1 MLVNTRFVE
10 THRENLKIV
19 PQFNIGEYIRAQ
31 YRKQIPRYRVDF
43 LVTLAQNGREQA
55 LILEYDGVE
64 YHTKNPDIV
73 TGHNFTAEYLDY
85 DISRQIELESYGY
98 LFLRIN
104 KFNLRP
110 EQPGQ
115 TEVDVLDRLLTQAFA
130 GQ

>member
-64 YHTKNPDIV
+64 YHTKKP
-73 TGHNFTAEYLDY
+73 GHCH
-85 DISRQIELESYGY
+85 
-98 LFLRIN
+98 
-104 KFNLRP
+104 RP
-110 EQPGQ
+110 
-115 TEVDVLDRLLTQAFA
+115 
-130 GQ
+130 